1 MWQHLLRDGDSRG
14 HAGENDLVHDALA
27 DVAVTEAFLHGTL
40 EIRKST
46 QGSQVRG
53 GQKKKHRTT
62 FLFLDVVIFHFSC
75 FFFFLRTFST
85 IGP

>member
-27 DVAVTEAFLHGTL
+27 DAAVTEALPCGDAGNSEEHTR
-40 EIRKST
+40 ITST
-46 QGSQVRG
+46 RWT
-53 GQKKKHRTT
+53 KKHRTT
-62 FLFLDVVIFHFSC
+62 LLFPDAVIFTFP
-75 FFFFLRTFST
+75 FFLPTFST